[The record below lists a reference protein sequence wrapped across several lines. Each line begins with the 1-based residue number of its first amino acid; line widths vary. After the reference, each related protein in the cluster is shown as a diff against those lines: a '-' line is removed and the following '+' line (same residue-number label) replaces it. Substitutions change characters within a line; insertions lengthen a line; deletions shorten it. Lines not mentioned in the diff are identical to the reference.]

1 MEVLLIND
9 FVNSTEIMVFM
20 KNPLKMIYRFFYFL
34 FFIFLLFFLI
44 EAAPDELASSLQL
57 FL

>member
-20 KNPLKMIYRFFYFL
+20 KNPLKMIYRFFFH
-34 FFIFLLFFLI
+34 FFLN
-44 EAAPDELASSLQL
+44 
-57 FL
+57 